1 MILLV
6 DAQTIG
12 VLVTAASVTVAAVYY
27 VFTLRTNQRNLKI
40 NLETRQAQFMN
51 QISDGLTSLESSR
64 SLLETMNIEWT
75 DWDDFEK
82 RWGSTG
88 DNLEGAAGRY
98 SIMNKLEN
106 VGGLIERV
114 CWTLNGPIASFT

>member
-1 MILLV
+1 
-6 DAQTIG
+6 
-12 VLVTAASVTVAAVYY
+12 
-27 VFTLRTNQRNLKI
+27 
-40 NLETRQAQFMN
+40 
-51 QISDGLTSLESSR
+51 
-64 SLLETMNIEWT
+64 MNIEWT

-106 VGGLIERV
+106 VGWLIEKGMLDSEWAYSQFHLMATPLWVKFEPYVMQMRKKFNSPTIYIGFEYLGRKFLEIEEHKGIKAIIGTTKESMKV
-114 CWTLNGPIASFT
+114 GD